1 MYIPEYSV
9 KTKENVDKQKD
20 KKKGKKKKRN
30 DKQKKI
36 KKSNTCSK
44 INKTSTCQ
52 DFITSIKKNY
62 KSWLTLCV
70 MIYIISY
77 DNLLQ
82 GYMTFVISM
91 ILAYLLH
98 RETHSI
104 RNFFTIAHH
113 YHHEHNNFLSH
124 FIQILNELNA
134 PCIFHIL
141 FTYCIPLLYDSW
153 SLIFFYIFYTSIH
166 NINYSLF
173 HVNTIH
179 EMHHSYPETNI
190 GPDICDIVFQSKNNV
205 PGVTNHIEDT
215 NHYIYNIIIGGI
227 IVIILQQLYKTE
239 KYSSIMN
246 KIANNIT
253 IIILPLL
260 LVLSSILCYTDKHDH
275 KYIKPN
281 ITKLFT

>member
-1 MYIPEYSV
+1 
-9 KTKENVDKQKD
+9 
-20 KKKGKKKKRN
+20 
-30 DKQKKI
+30 
-36 KKSNTCSK
+36 
-44 INKTSTCQ
+44 
-52 DFITSIKKNY
+52 
-62 KSWLTLCV
+62 

-179 EMHHSYPETNI
+179 EMHHTYPETNI

-205 PGVTNHIEDT
+205 PPEVTNHIEDT

-253 IIILPLL
+253 IILLPLL

-281 ITKLFT
+281 IANLFT